1 LELLTSTIQI
11 ADISNCE

>member
-1 LELLTSTIQI
+1 LISIIQI